1 MKKKILA
8 FLAAT
13 SLMTSVAMAAPMT
26 DYSQGK
32 TAIDLT
38 MRNTEGKAIGNTYKE
53 KYNLDWGVTT
63 GLGND
68 WAIQYRQFN
77 PKSKSTSYSDVDDF
91 GNPFTGS
98 AKAQLKTSEI
108 NVLRKVTDNV
118 SIYAGVMRTKAEFED
133 TLDSPFSSNSKNKW
147 QLGLV
152 GSTQIADKLTGYASV
167 GAGKDLTSWQIGV
180 AYEVAPNVDFNVDY
194 RQIKVDNLKFVGE
207 DFDVKAK
214 GLGFGVT
221 YKF

>member
-13 SLMTSVAMAAPMT
+13 SLMTSVAMAAPQT
-26 DYSQGK
+26 DYSPGK
-32 TAIDLT
+32 TTIDLT
-38 MRNTEGKAIGNTYKE
+38 MRNTEGKDSWDTYDK
-53 KYNLDWGVTT
+53 KNNLDWGVTT

-77 PKSKSTSYSDVDDF
+77 PKSKVTNFDGYQ
-91 GNPFTGS
+91 
-98 AKAQLKTSEI
+98 AKTQLKTREI
-108 NVLRKVTDNV
+108 NVLRKVTENV
-118 SIYAGVMRTKAEFED
+118 SVYAGVMRVQGVYDEVSYPTEK
-133 TLDSPFSSNSKNKW
+133 SSSKNKL

-152 GSTQIADKLTGYASV
+152 GSTKIADKLIGYASV
-167 GAGKDLTSWQIGV
+167 GAGKDLTAWQIGA

-194 RQIKVDNLKFVGE
+194 RQIKAKKLNFSGAESDGE
-207 DFDVKAK
+207 AK
-214 GLGFGVT
+214 GLGFGIS